1 MACSVRYIW
10 TGMVKCRLRP
20 ECADAELGSTEN
32 GSTSDQRDVD
42 VSEVIKSRI
51 DRLLSRECN

>member
-1 MACSVRYIW
+1 
-10 TGMVKCRLRP
+10 MVKCRLRP
-20 ECADAELGSTEN
+20 ECADAELGLTEN

-51 DRLLSRECN
+51 DRLLNRECN